1 MNESLFQRL
10 RNLIAQEPERPN
22 GDNSGQPGIR
32 LVVGLGNPGKEY
44 AETRRNVGFR
54 TMNRLAR
61 RHGMKFASAGKA
73 ALAEGVIGGKRV
85 ALAKPRVFVNVGG
98 PVVWNLIKRL
108 KLDDASEL
116 MIVRDDIDLP
126 NGKLRINPSGG
137 SGGHKGVTSIID
149 ATGSDKFGRIRIGI
163 GRPVVNGKPSR
174 EPAHVADYVLSDP
187 SPTEQTALDEA
198 MERAMD
204 AIELAIIKGLEQA
217 MGEYN

>member
-1 MNESLFQRL
+1 MSESLFQRL
-10 RNLIAQEPERPN
+10 RHLVAPEPERPS
-22 GDNSGQPGIR
+22 GEGSGQPDIR

-61 RHGMKFASAGKA
+61 RHGMQFSSAGKA
-73 ALAEGVIGGKRV
+73 ALAEGIIGGRRV

-116 MIVRDDIDLP
+116 LIVRDDIDLP
-126 NGKLRINPSGG
+126 NGRLRIRPSGG
-137 SGGHKGVTSIID
+137 SGGHKGVKSIID
-149 ATGSDKFGRIRIGI
+149 AAGSDQFGRIRIGI
-163 GRPVVNGKPSR
+163 GRPVVNGKPSW

-187 SPTEQTALDEA
+187 SPSERKLLDETV
-198 MERAMD
+198 ERAMD
-204 AIELAIIKGLEQA
+204 AIELAITEGLDRA
-217 MGEYN
+217 MSEYN

>member
-10 RNLIAQEPERPN
+10 RNLVTADRERPN
-22 GDNSGQPGIR
+22 GEDSGHPGIR
-32 LVVGLGNPGKEY
+32 LIVGLGNPGKEY

-61 RHGMKFASAGKA
+61 RHGMEFASAGKA
-73 ALAEGVIGGKRV
+73 ALAEGTIGGRRV

-116 MIVRDDIDLP
+116 LIVRDDIDLP
-126 NGKLRINPSGG
+126 NGRLRIRPSGG
-137 SGGHKGVTSIID
+137 SGGHKGVKSIIE
-149 ATGSDKFGRIRIGI
+149 AAGSDRFGRIRIGI
-163 GRPVVNGKPSR
+163 GRPVVNGKPSW
-174 EPAHVADYVLSDP
+174 EPEHVADYVLSDP
-187 SPTEQTALDEA
+187 SPSERKLLDETV
-198 MERAMD
+198 ERAMD
-204 AIELAIIKGLEQA
+204 AIELAIAEGLERA

>member
-1 MNESLFQRL
+1 MSESLFQRL
-10 RNLIAQEPERPN
+10 RNLVAPDPERPSD
-22 GDNSGQPGIR
+22 GGSAQPGIR

-61 RHGMKFASAGKA
+61 RHGMEFASAGKA
-73 ALAEGVIGGKRV
+73 ALAEGTIGGRRV

-116 MIVRDDIDLP
+116 LIVRDDIDLP

-137 SGGHKGVTSIID
+137 SGGHKGVTSIIE
-149 ATGSDKFGRIRIGI
+149 AVGSDKFGRIRIGI

-174 EPAHVADYVLSDP
+174 KPEHVADYVLSDP
-187 SPTEQTALDEA
+187 SPNERETLDEA

-204 AIELAIIKGLEQA
+204 AIELAITEGLERA

>member
-10 RNLIAQEPERPN
+10 RSLVTPDRERPN
-22 GDNSGQPGIR
+22 GEAAGHPGIR
-32 LVVGLGNPGKEY
+32 LIVGLGTPGKAY

-61 RHGMKFASAGKA
+61 RHGMEFASAGKA
-73 ALAEGVIGGKRV
+73 ALAEGTIGGRRV

-116 MIVRDDIDLP
+116 LIVRDDIDLP
-126 NGKLRINPSGG
+126 NGRLRIRPSGG
-137 SGGHKGVTSIID
+137 SGGHKGVKSIIE
-149 ATGSDKFGRIRIGI
+149 AAGSDRFGRIRIGI
-163 GRPVVNGKPSR
+163 GRPVVNGKPSW
-174 EPAHVADYVLSDP
+174 EPDHVADYVLSDP
-187 SPTEQTALDEA
+187 SPSERKLLDETV
-198 MERAMD
+198 ERAMD
-204 AIELAIIKGLEQA
+204 AIELAIAEGLERA

>member
-1 MNESLFQRL
+1 MSESLFQRL
-10 RNLIAQEPERPN
+10 RNLVVPDPERP
-22 GDNSGQPGIR
+22 DSEDSVQSGIR
-32 LVVGLGNPGKEY
+32 LIVGLGNPGKEY

-61 RHGMKFASAGKA
+61 RHGMEFASAGKA
-73 ALAEGVIGGKRV
+73 ALAEGTISGKRV

-116 MIVRDDIDLP
+116 LIVRDDIDLP
-126 NGKLRINPSGG
+126 TGKLRINPSGG
-137 SGGHKGVTSIID
+137 SGGHKGVTSIIE

-163 GRPVVNGKPSR
+163 GRPMVNGKPSR
-174 EPAHVADYVLSDP
+174 EPEHVADYVLSNP
-187 SPTEQTALDEA
+187 SPAEHDILDEA
-198 MERAMD
+198 MERTMD
-204 AIELAIIKGLEQA
+204 AIELAVTEGLERA

>member
-1 MNESLFQRL
+1 MNDSLFQRL
-10 RNLIAQEPERPN
+10 RNLIAPDAMRPSS
-22 GDNSGQPGIR
+22 DDSVQPGIR

-61 RHGMKFASAGKA
+61 RHGMEFSSAGKA
-73 ALAEGVIGGKRV
+73 TLAEGIIGGKRV

-116 MIVRDDIDLP
+116 LIVRDDIDLP
-126 NGKLRINPSGG
+126 NGRLRIRPSGG
-137 SGGHKGVTSIID
+137 GGGHKGVKSIIE
-149 ATGSDKFGRIRIGI
+149 AAGSDKFGRIRIGI
-163 GRPVVNGKPSR
+163 GRPVVNGKPSW
-174 EPAHVADYVLSDP
+174 EPEHVSDYVLSDP
-187 SPTEQTALDEA
+187 SPSERTLLDET

-204 AIELAIIKGLEQA
+204 AIELAITEGLERA
-217 MGEYN
+217 MSKYN

>member
-1 MNESLFQRL
+1 MSDSLFQRL
-10 RNLIAQEPERPN
+10 RNIVAPDPEQTDA
-22 GDNSGQPGIR
+22 GETLQPGIR
-32 LVVGLGNPGKEY
+32 LIVGLGNPGKEY

-61 RHGMKFASAGKA
+61 RHGMQFSSAGKA
-73 ALAEGVIGGKRV
+73 ALAEGTIGGRRV

-116 MIVRDDIDLP
+116 LIVRDDIDLP

-137 SGGHKGVTSIID
+137 SGGHKGVKSIID
-149 ATGSDKFGRIRIGI
+149 AVGSDQFGRIRIGI

-174 EPAHVADYVLSDP
+174 EPEHVADYVLSDP
-187 SPTEQTALDEA
+187 SPNERTTLDEA

-204 AIELAIIKGLEQA
+204 AVELAITEGLERA

>member
-1 MNESLFQRL
+1 MSESLFRRL
-10 RNLIAQEPERPN
+10 RNLVTPNPERLN
-22 GDNSGQPGIR
+22 DDDSLQPGIR
-32 LVVGLGNPGKEY
+32 LIVGLGNPGKEY

-61 RHGMKFASAGKA
+61 RHGLKFASAGKA
-73 ALAEGVIGGKRV
+73 ALAEGTIGGKRV

-116 MIVRDDIDLP
+116 LIVRDDIDLP
-126 NGKLRINPSGG
+126 NGRLRINPSGG
-137 SGGHKGVTSIID
+137 SGGHKGVQSIIE
-149 ATGSDKFGRIRIGI
+149 AAGSDKFGRIRIGI
-163 GRPVVNGKPSR
+163 GRPVVNGKPSW
-174 EPAHVADYVLSDP
+174 EPEHVADYVLSDP
-187 SPTEQTALDEA
+187 SPSERTTLDEA

-204 AIELAIIKGLEQA
+204 AIELAIIEGLERA

>member
-1 MNESLFQRL
+1 MSENLFQRL
-10 RNLIAQEPERPN
+10 RNLVAPDPGRSESE
-22 GDNSGQPGIR
+22 DSAQPGIR
-32 LVVGLGNPGKEY
+32 LVVGIGNPGKEY

-61 RHGMKFASAGKA
+61 RHGMTFGSAGKA
-73 ALAEGVIGGKRV
+73 ALAEGTIGGRRV
-85 ALAKPRVFVNVGG
+85 ALAKPRVFVNVSG

-108 KLDDASEL
+108 KLDDANEL
-116 MIVRDDIDLP
+116 LIVRDDIDLP

-174 EPAHVADYVLSDP
+174 EPEHVADYVLSDP
-187 SPTEQTALDEA
+187 PPTERTVLDEA

-204 AIELAIIKGLEQA
+204 AIELAITEGLEQA